1 MGGSG
6 RLKEGRGGGG
16 CGVLLNGRLRE
27 TIFAT
32 FLVQMDEIISAD
44 GKKIDGKL
52 FSIINGDEAPNLGV
66 LEDGSLCYLEDGSLC
81 YRNW

>member
-1 MGGSG
+1 
-6 RLKEGRGGGG
+6 
-16 CGVLLNGRLRE
+16 
-27 TIFAT
+27 
-32 FLVQMDEIISAD
+32 MDEIISAD